1 MSLEKLIELTKMPDF
16 DRLYLGADK
25 EWEDG
30 ERGEVVVWDC
40 DINFQ
45 PKVCPTCEW
54 GRVENVEGKG
64 ATPEEAIDNALLA
77 LYDFRTKKD

>member
-1 MSLEKLIELTKMPDF
+1 MSLKKLIKLTTMPDF
-16 DRLYLGADK
+16 DTLYLGADK

-30 ERGEVVVWDC
+30 ERKGKVVWDC

-77 LYDFRTKKD
+77 LHEFRTKKE

>member
-1 MSLEKLIELTKMPDF
+1 MSLEKLSELTKMPDF

>member
-77 LYDFRTKKD
+77 LREYRTKKG